1 MVQRKKK
8 LINSSY
14 GVSAAPLA
22 LINNAASPNA
32 SKCRIKRN
40 RRSVY
45 ATINTLTQGMLV
57 LLSNPFTFFFTL
69 PVTQRFALRW
79 ATESMNCP
87 DKSRAIPLMLLG
99 EFIEK
104 IFFFT
109 SDAFRCWLFATL
121 LQLKVQIFVPLN
133 KTIELVFLYLFF
145 IVEYHLYFIS
155 RFTQK
160 TPPEQRNLWLN
171 EGIVLDPLRM
181 GEILQG

>member
-1 MVQRKKK
+1 MSDGIHELSWQK
-8 LINSSY
+8 SSY
-14 GVSAAPLA
+14 
-22 LINNAASPNA
+22 
-32 SKCRIKRN
+32 
-40 RRSVY
+40 SV
-45 ATINTLTQGMLV
+45 N
-57 LLSNPFTFFFTL
+57 
-69 PVTQRFALRW
+69 VTGGIYRKDILFH
-79 ATESMNCP
+79 
-87 DKSRAIPLMLLG
+87 
-99 EFIEK
+99 
-104 IFFFT
+104 
-109 SDAFRCWLFATL
+109 DAFRCWLFATL